1 MSNQNSSRY
10 SRQISLPEVGQAG
23 QAQLQSSRVLIVGA
37 GGLGCPAALYLA
49 AAGVGH
55 LGLIDPDQVALSNL
69 QRQIL
74 YTPSDLG
81 KAKVTRAAERLMALN
96 PELQI
101 QTFALAVDAE
111 NAIELVKNWDI
122 VVDGSDQL
130 PVRYWLNA
138 ACLQAGIPLVYGSL
152 YRFAGQLSV
161 LGSPGPCYRCL
172 FPELPSHGSIPDCNT
187 GGVLGAMAGLVG
199 TLQALETLKFLLGQP
214 CLQGELLLIE
224 GLSLAFEKVS
234 LSRDPDCPGCG
245 PNPRPLL
252 GQENVSQRIPE
263 VQASELENWL
273 ESHPHLQIL
282 DLRPVSESNLHEDAL
297 PMAFPGRHLPLEEL
311 PSQLHSLQQG
321 EPVLLFCQRGVRSQA
336 GGQLLLKAGFQKV
349 VHLQGGI
356 DAWHAFQSAQC
367 NDDEII
373 L

>member
-1 MSNQNSSRY
+1 MSIQHIARY
-10 SRQISLPEVGQAG
+10 SRQISLPEVGQTG
-23 QAQLQSSRVLIVGA
+23 QERLQSSRVLIVGA

-49 AAGVGH
+49 AAGVGC
-55 LGLIDPDQVALSNL
+55 LGLVDPDQVAMSNL

-81 KAKVTRAAERLMALN
+81 QAKVTKAAARLRALN
-96 PELQI
+96 PELEI

-111 NAIELVKNWDI
+111 NVTELVNHWDI

-161 LGSPGPCYRCL
+161 FGSPGPCYRCL
-172 FPELPSHGSIPDCNT
+172 FPELPGLGSIPDCNT
-187 GGVLGAMAGLVG
+187 GGILGAMAGLLG
-199 TLQALETLKFLLGQP
+199 TLQALETLKCLLGQP
-214 CLQGELLLIE
+214 CLRGELLLID
-224 GLSLAFEKVS
+224 GLSLAFEKVN

-245 PNPRPLL
+245 PNPRPLKNL
-252 GQENVSQRIPE
+252 AKSLMDLPE
-263 VQASELENWL
+263 VKASELENWL
-273 ESHPHLQIL
+273 ESHPDLQIL
-282 DLRPVSESNLHEDAL
+282 DLRPSSDSNLSIDAL

-311 PSQLHSLQQG
+311 PAQLHSLQQG
-321 EPVLLFCQRGVRSQA
+321 MPVLLYCQRGVRSQA
-336 GGQLLLKAGFQKV
+336 GGQILLKAGFQQV
-349 VHLQGGI
+349 IHLQGGL
-356 DAWHAFQSAQC
+356 DAWQDFQTSQSRE
-367 NDDEII
+367 DEII